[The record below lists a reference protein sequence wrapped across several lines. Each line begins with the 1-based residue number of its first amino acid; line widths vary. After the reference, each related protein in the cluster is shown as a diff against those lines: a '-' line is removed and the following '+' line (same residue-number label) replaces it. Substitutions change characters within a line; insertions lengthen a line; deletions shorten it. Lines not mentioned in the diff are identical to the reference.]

1 MTGDILAIL
10 RLFRRAV
17 PRALW
22 SGLLLSAL
30 TVLAGTA
37 LLGLSGWFITA
48 AGIAGTVTATAL
60 AFDVFRP
67 GAGVRMLA
75 ITRTGARYAERLVT
89 HDATLSVIADLR
101 VRLFRALARPE
112 QGMALRKRP
121 GRLLF
126 RLTGDL
132 DALDGLYL
140 RLIVPLAALLI
151 LSLALGTALALV
163 IGWPGLLLGLI
174 PAGLGAG
181 LLWSLGRASRGPGGR
196 RAAALEA
203 LRLRLLDRLAGRVD
217 WRMTGREQT
226 MTRLVLA
233 AERRLADADGQL
245 NRLEVRSGLV
255 QGLAAVLL
263 PAAGLLVAASLVEAG
278 RLGAAGAALVLLIL
292 LGALE
297 PLAAL
302 RRGAV
307 DLGRMERAARRT
319 AAGLEPPPGGGP
331 SRPAAP
337 PAGMAVGLERVCH
350 IQPDAQAP
358 LFDGLSLSI
367 PAGQHVAIT
376 GSSGAG
382 KSTLLALLTGEATPL
397 SGQVT
402 ALPASLLA
410 QDATLF
416 RDNIAA
422 NLRLAD
428 PAAGEQSLWQ
438 VLTDAGLERVVREM
452 PAGLETLLGES
463 GHGLSAG
470 QQRRLTLARFLLQN
484 RPLWLLDEVT
494 EGVDASV
501 AGTILTNIK
510 ANGRDRTIL
519 LVTHLRREAA
529 LADRLI
535 RLQGGRVVMDVA
547 RGTPAFDAALQAL
560 RQD

>member
-1 MTGDILAIL
+1 MNRDIALFL
-10 RLFRRAV
+10 RLFRRAA
-17 PRALW
+17 PRAFW

-30 TVLAGTA
+30 TIVAGTA

-48 AGIAGTVTATAL
+48 AGIAGAVAATAL

-101 VRLFRALARPE
+101 VRMFRALARPG
-112 QGMALRKRP
+112 QGQALDKRP

-140 RLIVPLAALLI
+140 RLAVPLAALLL
-151 LSLALGTALALV
+151 LSLGLGIALTLV
-163 IGWPGLLLGLI
+163 VGWPGLLLGLV
-174 PAGLGAG
+174 PAGLGAS

-196 RAAALEA
+196 RAAALES

-217 WRMTGREQT
+217 WRMTGREQAMDGLT
-226 MTRLVLA
+226 LA
-233 AERRLADADGQL
+233 AERRLAEADDQL
-245 NRLEVRSGLV
+245 NRLEVKSGLV

-263 PAAGLLVAASLVEAG
+263 PAAGLLVAAFLVEAG
-278 RLGAAGAALVLLIL
+278 RLGAAGAALVLLTL

-302 RRGAV
+302 RRGAA
-307 DLGRMERAARRT
+307 DLGRMARAARRVAT
-319 AAGLEPPPGGGP
+319 GLGSTSGSPPC
-331 SRPAAP
+331 PATP
-337 PAGMAVGLERVCH
+337 PAGSALCLDRVRH

-358 LFDGLSLSI
+358 LFDGLSLYVPI
-367 PAGQHVAIT
+367 GQHVAIT
-376 GSSGAG
+376 GDSGAG
-382 KSTLLALLTGEATPL
+382 KSTLLALLTGEAAPL
-397 SGQVT
+397 SGQVA
-402 ALPASLLA
+402 ALPAALLA
-410 QDATLF
+410 QDTTLF
-416 RDNIAA
+416 RDSIAA

-428 PAAGEQSLWQ
+428 PFASVERLWQ
-438 VLTDAGLERVVREM
+438 VLADAGLERVVREM

-470 QQRRLTLARFLLQN
+470 QRRRLTLARFLLQN
-484 RPLWLLDEVT
+484 KPLWLLDEVT

-535 RLQGGRVVMDVA
+535 RLQGGRVVMDEA
-547 RGTPAFDAALQAL
+547 RGTPAFDTALQAL